1 MKTFSQLFESK
12 DFKPHMMYDPKTGKG
27 YKAEKE
33 EDHLRMKKMGYTHDK
48 PSVSEET
55 PLDRKQDRIDRN
67 ADLRK
72 ARLRHKDEIK
82 KIREELDELAQMR
95 PGSRMVNRKTQSR
108 MKQLQKDLDA
118 MRNSAFGQS
127 ADKGDEDYGNEVK
140 NAKRKDLRFRRDKFD
155 GLPKSYSS
163 YKDNRKPVMAAK
175 ESVESDNSENLTEDM
190 PPMAEIVMLATAAKV
205 STDIMIGMLKS
216 AYKTGKGLNAL
227 IKLGNDLGVK
237 IGKKIT
243 KNFKESVESEES
255 DNSDNLDEDLNMQQR
270 LARSRMFK
278 RHAKRNAIKR
288 EKKLRRKATQGD
300 LIKRAEKAA
309 KKVLIKKFT
318 KGADKQD
325 QSTARKIEIEKRI
338 AKMQPRIKAIAKKML
353 PVVRQREKERFGKVN
368 KTSPDTGAEKRGS

>member
-1 MKTFSQLFESK
+1 MKKFSQLFESK

-55 PLDRKQDRIDRN
+55 PLDRKQDRIDKT
-67 ADLRK
+67 AELRK

-127 ADKGDEDYGNEVK
+127 ADKGGEDYGNEVK
-140 NAKRKDLRFRRDKFD
+140 NAKRKDLRFRRDEFD
-155 GLPKSYSS
+155 GVPKSYGS

-175 ESVESDNSENLTEDM
+175 ESVESDNS
-190 PPMAEIVMLATAAKV
+190 
-205 STDIMIGMLKS
+205 
-216 AYKTGKGLNAL
+216 
-227 IKLGNDLGVK
+227 
-237 IGKKIT
+237 
-243 KNFKESVESEES
+243 
-255 DNSDNLDEDLNMQQR
+255 DNLDEVLNMQQR

-300 LIKRAEKAA
+300 LMKRAEKAA

-368 KTSPDTGAEKRGS
+368 KTAPDTGAEKRGS